1 MNLLAIFI
9 LATFVSFHYNT
20 YKNKMILATF
30 KLATSASKN
39 TETIS
44 ADECFMSVGYILP
57 VHVNAGEYIVVNLT
71 T

>member
-1 MNLLAIFI
+1 
-9 LATFVSFHYNT
+9 
-20 YKNKMILATF
+20 MILATF